1 LKDKDMTRELL
12 RRRGWLV
19 ALGAG
24 LAWLINDVATRIS
37 PDSDA
42 WDCNSSW
49 DYGTNALDPLMFF
62 LSSAAVVAVYERQ
75 KHRSGRLGRYGA
87 IAAFA
92 GLVGAGFNNPLEHC
106 GGIEALGFLL
116 WVPSNLLMLIGS
128 IVLGF
133 ATLIARV
140 HKLWVGPAIAAGT
153 IGLFAGY
160 DSGGMIIF
168 GMAWLCI
175 SIGLW
180 MIRDV
185 VATQE

>member
-1 LKDKDMTRELL
+1 MSRELL
-12 RRRGWLV
+12 QRRGWLV
-19 ALGAG
+19 AFGAG

-37 PDSDA
+37 PDSDD

-49 DYGTNALDPLMFF
+49 DYGTNALDPLAFF
-62 LSSAAVVAVYERQ
+62 LSAAAVLAVYDLQ

-87 IAAFA
+87 IAVFA

-128 IVLGF
+128 IALGF

-140 HKLWVGPAIAAGT
+140 HKLWVGPAVAAGV

-160 DSGGMIIF
+160 DSGGTIIY
-168 GMAWLCI
+168 GLAWL
-175 SIGLW
+175 SVAAGLW
-180 MIRDV
+180 TIRDKV
-185 VATQE
+185 IMRE